1 MKKSFDEIVGD
12 IQFILDNTDWHQTQ
26 PEPYCTILMIEAKA
40 KLMEAQK
47 KIQKVIA
54 IHTE

>member
-1 MKKSFDEIVGD
+1 MKSFDEIVGD
-12 IQFILDNTDWHQTQ
+12 IQFIIDNTDWHQTQ